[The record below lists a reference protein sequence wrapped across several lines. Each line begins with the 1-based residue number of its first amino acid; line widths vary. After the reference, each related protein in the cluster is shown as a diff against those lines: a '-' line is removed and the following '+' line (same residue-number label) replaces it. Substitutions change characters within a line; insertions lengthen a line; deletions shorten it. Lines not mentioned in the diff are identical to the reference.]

1 MRAART
7 RRCAD
12 ASHRRQASLE
22 ATLQAQ
28 HRRCDE
34 LASAHAALCSQL
46 KAGGASAP
54 DADKLRCDAGEL
66 GRLLRQA
73 RLAESELKQARAPCR
88 AASRT
93 APR

>member
-1 MRAART
+1 MRAARV

-12 ASHRRQASLE
+12 ASRGGQASLE

-46 KAGGASAP
+46 KAGGTASAE
-54 DADKLRCDAGEL
+54 ADKLRCDAGEL

-73 RLAESELKQARAPCR
+73 RLAESELKQARAPRRVAPR
-88 AASRT
+88 AA
-93 APR
+93 PR